1 MWLQSLV
8 RYTIIGVGCVIFLL
22 AVFVLL
28 FGRLDAAFLPDLNIL
43 VGLVTT
49 IGFVYYT
56 TYIQSMVISALIG
69 VLLPYVTATSYDAKI
84 MAIVTYII
92 VQLGTYL
99 LSFILFM
106 QLYNYLSNRNVLYDV
121 LLPVLAFILAYSIRE
136 LVIKI
141 LWHYLAHRLNAA
153 PLDLQYESD

>member
-1 MWLQSLV
+1 
-8 RYTIIGVGCVIFLL
+8 
-22 AVFVLL
+22 
-28 FGRLDAAFLPDLNIL
+28 
-43 VGLVTT
+43 
-49 IGFVYYT
+49 
-56 TYIQSMVISALIG
+56 MVISALIG

-84 MAIVTYII
+84 MAIVTYMI
-92 VQLGTYL
+92 VQIGTYL

-106 QLYNYLSNRNVLYDV
+106 QLYNQLSNRNVLYDV

-153 PLDLQYESD
+153 PLDLQYESV